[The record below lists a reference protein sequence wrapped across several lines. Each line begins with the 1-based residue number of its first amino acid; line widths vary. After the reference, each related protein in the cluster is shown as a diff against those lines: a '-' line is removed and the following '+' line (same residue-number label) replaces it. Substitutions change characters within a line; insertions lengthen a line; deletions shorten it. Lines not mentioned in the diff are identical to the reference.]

1 MKFRKSILLLPA
13 MVMLLVAC
21 NEKEVSSTSSS
32 SLSSVSNSETSSPS
46 TDSSSSTSVEIK
58 EVLKTFSLTL
68 EPATG
73 TTINVETAADEDGK
87 YEAGQTIVFNVEVED
102 ESLALI
108 GATVNEKTIAMIND
122 KYEFVMPNQNA
133 TIATQTMSLGT
144 ADIVNVSDV
153 DRESL
158 PETVEDVHELLLAS
172 VEKESVLLTTA
183 TYDSTYESSSSNTY
197 HFDGE
202 VGFNDVVKINQRYYS
217 STNNYS
223 VYTGEEYGLVGGV
236 SRLYSFTQASST
248 GSSMDFTSSG
258 TILKIVDDETEKV
271 KGNEVV
277 ETEANTKVTTVGFIN
292 KLLDR
297 TFANKTESFLN
308 KTENDGWNF
317 FEVSN
322 TVDASNKFYTTNLT
336 ARYRSTYYRNTVQL
350 TLVVDGNGF
359 VNEANFVQNSY
370 KSDDWDSEQFK
381 PYDGAEVDSS
391 KFIKVKQ
398 TRGYR
403 KNLTK
408 TNVEQYLLHDYDV
421 LTSYAYDEVSTSTT
435 YDAVDNVVGNSGTL
449 SFKFRQRDNNP
460 AIMVPNLGGSQEG
473 GVFGFNANGK
483 PVVSKTGTFHALFD
497 NGLGEIKSVE
507 MEAVTPE
514 AVKIQASLV
523 NGSKIYKDHT
533 NTLKVELLP
542 LGAIQDAVVTLKE
555 DSTAQVEI
563 TNNNDGTF
571 TIKGLVNGTG
581 TLVATSESVEKLKVE
596 VEFTVE
602 TMPDADVVYDFL
614 TTKTLFGKYSGF
626 GSHFFNF
633 NTDGTG
639 QYVCY
644 EGGKGEVLTFTWSF
658 DKENL
663 VLTYQWDDSEAKSK
677 YYTGG
682 DFSNIT
688 ETSLDYEFK
697 YSGSKKNMTLTALN
711 TRLDLKNATGEELGG
726 YN

>member
-1 MKFRKSILLLPA
+1 MKFRKKYLLLPA

-68 EPATG
+68 QPATG

-133 TIATQTMSLGT
+133 IIATQTMSLGS

-153 DRESL
+153 DTQSL

-248 GSSMDFTSSG
+248 GSSMNFTSSG
-258 TILKIVDDETEKV
+258 TILKVVDDETEEV

-297 TFANKTESFLN
+297 TFAKKTESFLN
-308 KTENDGWNF
+308 TTENDGWNF

-322 TVDASNKFYTTNLT
+322 NVDASNKFYTTNVT

-350 TLVVDGNGF
+350 TLVVDGDGF

-370 KSDDWDSEQFK
+370 KSADWDNEQFK

-460 AIMVPNLGGSQEG
+460 AIMIPNLVGSQEEG
-473 GVFGFNANGK
+473 FIEFNANGK

-514 AVKIQASLV
+514 TVKIQASLV

-555 DSTAQVEI
+555 GSTAQVEI

-571 TIKGLVNGTG
+571 TIKGLENGTG
-581 TLVATSESVEKLKVE
+581 TLVATSESVENLKVE

-602 TMPDADVVYDFL
+602 TIPDGDAIYDFL
-614 TTKTLFGKYSGF
+614 TTNTLFGKVSGY

-644 EGGKGEVLTFTWSF
+644 DDRVKGAVLTFTWSF
-658 DKENL
+658 DKENC
-663 VLTYQWDDSEAKSK
+663 VFTYQWDDPEAKSK

-697 YSGSKKNMTLTALN
+697 YSSSKKNTTLTALDS
-711 TRLDLKNATGEELGG
+711 RLDFATVTDEELGS
-726 YN
+726 Y